1 MASNTTFGAVLR
13 EAREHRGMDVQSI
26 ARQMRVRAD
35 IIRAIEN
42 NDFTRMPPRGYAK
55 NMVATYARIV
65 GVNQTTI
72 TRMYLEAANAYETGK
87 MKNDS
92 SRVPNMRSQRSSRGS
107 SSRQADNSSRR
118 SSGRLMFD
126 DRHDTRGTARG
137 NDHVHTSRRP
147 LSPGSP
153 QYTNLYA
160 APQNVTQQRP
170 KLPLLIGIG
179 VIAVIIIIICVFVF
193 GGKESKPAQETPTV
207 PITGL
212 SDTSNKQAQ
221 GDSESTSNSDS
232 HTQQSS
238 VAPTKATFTY
248 KVASGS
254 SVYIE
259 IYEGDSSSA
268 SVAETVAGP
277 AEKSFDV
284 TTKLRFISDASSAVE
299 VTVDGEKVDLTE
311 NSNGMYDYTVDFSQ
325 ILAKWQQDHRPVVLV
340 VERNLKR
347 FSEIDFDVVIQ
358 QHEKHHLFFVEQRN
372 LDEEHDPH
380 NRRISKEAH
389 MAKESSFDIVS
400 TVDIQEVDNAFQQAK
415 REISQRYDLK
425 DSGAEITLDKQN
437 KTLGIH
443 APADFVARQV
453 KDVIGSKLVKRGIEL
468 TAVKWGEPQ
477 AATGQ
482 SVRLSATIVD
492 GIDKETASK
501 TQQGHPQP
509 QAEVQGD
516 HRRRQAPRLLGFPR
530 HAPGGHRLP
539 ERPRTTAN
547 RFSTRTIA
555 RNPCS

>member
-1 MASNTTFGAVLR
+1 MLR
-13 EAREHRGMDVQSI
+13 EARERQGMDVQFI

-107 SSRQADNSSRR
+107 SSRQSDSSSRK

-126 DRHDTRGTARG
+126 DRHDTRGTTRG

-232 HTQQSS
+232 QTQQSS

-254 SVYIE
+254 SAYIE

-268 SVAETVAGP
+268 SVAETVTGP

-325 ILAKWQQDHRPVVLV
+325 ILAKWQQDHG
-340 VERNLKR
+340 
-347 FSEIDFDVVIQ
+347 Q
-358 QHEKHHLFFVEQRN
+358 
-372 LDEEHDPH
+372 
-380 NRRISKEAH
+380 A
-389 MAKESSFDIVS
+389 SSS
-400 TVDIQEVDNAFQQAK
+400 
-415 REISQRYDLK
+415 S
-425 DSGAEITLDKQN
+425 
-437 KTLGIH
+437 
-443 APADFVARQV
+443 
-453 KDVIGSKLVKRGIEL
+453 
-468 TAVKWGEPQ
+468 
-477 AATGQ
+477 
-482 SVRLSATIVD
+482 SATSSD
-492 GIDKETASK
+492 SAKSTSTSSSSSTKSTTSSSSSNAASTK
-501 TQQGHPQP
+501 ST
-509 QAEVQGD
+509 
-516 HRRRQAPRLLGFPR
+516 
-530 HAPGGHRLP
+530 
-539 ERPRTTAN
+539 
-547 RFSTRTIA
+547 TRT
-555 RNPCS
+555 SE

>member
-13 EAREHRGMDVQSI
+13 EARERRGIDVQSV

-179 VIAVIIIIICVFVF
+179 VIAVILIIICVFVF

-232 HTQQSS
+232 QTQQSS

-254 SVYIE
+254 SAYIE

-268 SVAETVAGP
+268 SVAETVTGP

-299 VTVDGEKVDLTE
+299 VAVDGEKVDLTE

-325 ILAKWQQDHRPVVLV
+325 ILAKWQQDHG
-340 VERNLKR
+340 
-347 FSEIDFDVVIQ
+347 Q
-358 QHEKHHLFFVEQRN
+358 
-372 LDEEHDPH
+372 
-380 NRRISKEAH
+380 A
-389 MAKESSFDIVS
+389 SSS
-400 TVDIQEVDNAFQQAK
+400 
-415 REISQRYDLK
+415 S
-425 DSGAEITLDKQN
+425 
-437 KTLGIH
+437 
-443 APADFVARQV
+443 
-453 KDVIGSKLVKRGIEL
+453 
-468 TAVKWGEPQ
+468 
-477 AATGQ
+477 
-482 SVRLSATIVD
+482 SATSSDSAKSTSTSSSSSTKSTTSSSSSNAISTKST
-492 GIDKETASK
+492 I
-501 TQQGHPQP
+501 
-509 QAEVQGD
+509 
-516 HRRRQAPRLLGFPR
+516 
-530 HAPGGHRLP
+530 
-539 ERPRTTAN
+539 RT
-547 RFSTRTIA
+547 SE
-555 RNPCS
+555 